1 MKTLV
6 GGAVA
11 AALGLIGLGFW
22 WKEFLTVLG
31 GTIPAV
37 LLLGGGLAIY
47 LGFDEMK
54 DTWKKEE
61 PAAPS
66 MPADDLEKYKSEIS
80 DLKKEL
86 ENLKADPSRKGLA
99 RFRSHVSGRAADPI
113 RGAALF
119 YLEPTSQNASD
130 DHGLR
135 RRSVPERSYTPA
147 RVRMAATASR
157 SARSFSSTPLCPGTL
172 TRRRSGNDAMARRMP
187 AMRSRFFLGFQF
199 RVRTPKA

>member
-22 WKEFLTVLG
+22 WKEFLVVLG

-61 PAAPS
+61 PASSPAPS
-66 MPADDLEKYKSEIS
+66 DDVEKYKSEIS

-86 ENLKADPSRKGLA
+86 DTLKSERKT
-99 RFRSHVSGRAADPI
+99 
-113 RGAALF
+113 
-119 YLEPTSQNASD
+119 E
-130 DHGLR
+130 
-135 RRSVPERSYTPA
+135 E
-147 RVRMAATASR
+147 
-157 SARSFSSTPLCPGTL
+157 
-172 TRRRSGNDAMARRMP
+172 
-187 AMRSRFFLGFQF
+187 
-199 RVRTPKA
+199 

>member
-1 MKTLV
+1 MKTLI

-54 DTWKKEE
+54 DTWKKDE
-61 PAAPS
+61 PVASAVT
-66 MPADDLEKYKSEIS
+66 ADELEKYKSEIS

-86 ENLKADPSRKGLA
+86 EGLKTEKK
-99 RFRSHVSGRAADPI
+99 
-113 RGAALF
+113 
-119 YLEPTSQNASD
+119 SD
-130 DHGLR
+130 
-135 RRSVPERSYTPA
+135 
-147 RVRMAATASR
+147 
-157 SARSFSSTPLCPGTL
+157 
-172 TRRRSGNDAMARRMP
+172 
-187 AMRSRFFLGFQF
+187 
-199 RVRTPKA
+199 